1 MMKIKTRVVTKI
13 FVAIFVQDHL
23 ELIVDYFNIRT
34 FVDEEVDM
42 KETI

>member
-1 MMKIKTRVVTKI
+1 MKIKTRAVTKI

-23 ELIVDYFNIRT
+23 ELIMDYFNIWT
-34 FVDEEVDM
+34 FVNKEIDM